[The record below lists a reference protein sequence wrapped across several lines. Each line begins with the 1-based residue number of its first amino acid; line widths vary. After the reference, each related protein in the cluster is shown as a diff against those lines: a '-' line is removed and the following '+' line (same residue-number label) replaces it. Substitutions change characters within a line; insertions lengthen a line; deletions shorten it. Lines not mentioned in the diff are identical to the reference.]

1 MPNKKYYQGIM
12 FSKDIEKTSKL
23 TAIKISKRL
32 DKISNP
38 FEPIANTNTKK
49 ILEAFL
55 KDPNSKTYEIKSQAL
70 CSSNPFDSKMK
81 TVSNIYKSYWDYYY
95 WNEEREAKI
104 IYEESNPYEYY
115 VICEDSLK
123 KYIFR
128 GNMFIIQEEIKLPVC
143 LSLEKECKFSN
154 RTDYIY
160 IKCEYIDYIYKYS
173 DGSVLTVRDNEIIN
187 FYDNKKNYHNI
198 FIGKPVDNSILINN
212 VYNYSVLM
220 VCFMAGGKEDMNPV
234 FDSDKKNTMYINYT
248 TETGRLSNCIYSNE
262 EDDPLFNKDFLSACI
277 YWGKRCTHPQNVAKW
292 IEECLDRYNKIK
304 RYYKEEV

>member
-1 MPNKKYYQGIM
+1 MFTKQYYQGIE
-12 FSKDIEKTSKL
+12 FSKKISKPE
-23 TAIKISKRL
+23 AIKISKRL

-38 FEPIANTNTKK
+38 FEPIPNTNAKK

-55 KDPNSKTYEIKSQAL
+55 KNPNGETYEIKSQAL

-81 TVSNIYKSYWDYYY
+81 TVSNIYKSYWDK
-95 WNEEREAKI
+95 EREVKI
-104 IYEESNPYEYY
+104 IYTESNPYEYY
-115 VICEDSLK
+115 TICENRFQK
-123 KYIFR
+123 HIFR

-143 LSLEKECKFSN
+143 LSLNSN
-154 RTDYIY
+154 STNYIY
-160 IKCEYIDYIYKYS
+160 IKCEYIDYIYRYS

-198 FIGKPVDNSILINN
+198 FISKPVDNSILINN
-212 VYNYSVLM
+212 VYNYSILM

-234 FDSDKKNTMYINYT
+234 FDSDKNTIYINYT
-248 TETGRLSNCIYSNE
+248 TETRRVTDCIYSNE
-262 EDDPLFNKDFLSACI
+262 EDDPLFNRGFLSACI
-277 YWGKRCTHPQNVAKW
+277 YWGKKQTHPQNIEKW

>member
-38 FEPIANTNTKK
+38 FEPIPDTNIKK

-55 KDPNSKTYEIKSQAL
+55 KNPNSETYEIKSQAL

-81 TVSNIYKSYWDYYY
+81 TISNIYKSYWDK
-95 WNEEREAKI
+95 ERRVKI
-104 IYEESNPYEYY
+104 IYTEPNPYEYY
-115 VICEDSLK
+115 TICENSFQK
-123 KYIFR
+123 HIFR

-143 LSLEKECKFSN
+143 LSLKGKCEY
-154 RTDYIY
+154 YINT
-160 IKCEYIDYIYKYS
+160 CTEYIDYIYRYS
-173 DGSVLTVRDNEIIN
+173 DGSILTVRDNEIIN

-212 VYNYSVLM
+212 VYNYSILM
-220 VCFMAGGKEDMNPV
+220 VCFMAGGKEDMNPI
-234 FDSDKKNTMYINYT
+234 FDSDKNTVYINYT
-248 TETGRLSNCIYSNE
+248 TETRRVTDCIYSNE
-262 EDDPLFNKDFLSACI
+262 EDDPLFNRGFLSACI
-277 YWGKRCTHPQNVAKW
+277 YWGKKQTHPQNVGKW
-292 IEECLDRYNKIK
+292 IEECLNRYNKIK
-304 RYYKEEV
+304 RYYKEEI

>member
-38 FEPIANTNTKK
+38 FEPIVNTNAKK

-55 KDPNSKTYEIKSQAL
+55 KDPNSETYEIKSQAL

-143 LSLEKECKFSN
+143 LSIESKYKLNNSHI
-154 RTDYIY
+154 DYINT
-160 IKCEYIDYIYKYS
+160 CEYIDFIYRYS
-173 DGSVLTVRDNEIIN
+173 DGSVLTIRNSEIIN
-187 FYDNKKNYHNI
+187 FYDNKKNYHN
-198 FIGKPVDNSILINN
+198 FFVGKPVDNSILINN

-248 TETGRLSNCIYSNE
+248 TETGRIANCIYSNE

>member
-1 MPNKKYYQGIM
+1 MLTEQYYQGIK
-12 FSKDIEKTSKL
+12 FDKKISKPE
-23 TAIKISKRL
+23 AIKISKKL

-38 FEPIANTNTKK
+38 FEPIPDTNIKK

-55 KDPNSKTYEIKSQAL
+55 KNPNSETYKIKSQAL

-81 TVSNIYKSYWDYYY
+81 TVSNIYKSYWDK
-95 WNEEREAKI
+95 EREVKI
-104 IYEESNPYEYY
+104 IYTESNPYEYY
-115 VICEDSLK
+115 TICENRFQK
-123 KYIFR
+123 HIFR

-143 LSLEKECKFSN
+143 LSLEKKYEFNNS
-154 RTDYIY
+154 YINY
-160 IKCEYIDYIYKYS
+160 SYIIKCEYIDYIYRYS

-212 VYNYSVLM
+212 VYNYSILM

-234 FDSDKKNTMYINYT
+234 FDSDKNTVYINYT
-248 TETGRLSNCIYSNE
+248 TETRRVTDCIYSDE
-262 EDDPLFNKDFLSACI
+262 EDDPLFNRGFLSACI

>member
-1 MPNKKYYQGIM
+1 MLTEPYYQGIK
-12 FSKDIEKTSKL
+12 FSKE
-23 TAIKISKRL
+23 ISKPEAMSISKKL

-38 FEPIANTNTKK
+38 FEPIANTTVKR

-55 KDPNSKTYEIKSQAL
+55 KNPNSETYEIKSQAL

-81 TVSNIYKSYWDYYY
+81 TISNIYKSYWDK
-95 WNEEREAKI
+95 ERKEKI

-115 VICEDSLK
+115 IICEDSFK

-143 LSLEKECKFSN
+143 LSLEGKLYNSHINYIN
-154 RTDYIY
+154 R
-160 IKCEYIDYIYKYS
+160 CEYIDYIYRYS
-173 DGSVLTVRDNEIIN
+173 DGSVLTIRNNEIINFEIIN
-187 FYDNKKNYHNI
+187 FYDNKKEYHNF
-198 FIGKPVDNSILINN
+198 FIGKPIDNSILINN
-212 VYNYSVLM
+212 VYNYSILM

-234 FDSDKKNTMYINYT
+234 FDSDKKNTIYINYT
-248 TETGRLSNCIYSNE
+248 TETGRISNCIYPNE

-277 YWGKRCTHPQNVAKW
+277 YWGKRCIHPQNVGKW
-292 IEECLDRYNKIK
+292 IEECLDRYNKMK

>member
-1 MPNKKYYQGIM
+1 MFTEQYYQGIE
-12 FSKDIEKTSKL
+12 FSK
-23 TAIKISKRL
+23 KISKPEAMSISKKL

-38 FEPIANTNTKK
+38 FEPIPDTNAKG

-55 KDPNSKTYEIKSQAL
+55 KNPNSETYEIKSQAL

-154 RTDYIY
+154 HTNYIY

-198 FIGKPVDNSILINN
+198 FIGKSVNNSILINN
-212 VYNYSVLM
+212 VYNYSILM

-234 FDSDKKNTMYINYT
+234 FDSDKKNTVYINYT
-248 TETGRLSNCIYSNE
+248 TETERLSHCIYSNE

-304 RYYKEEV
+304 RYYKL

>member
-1 MPNKKYYQGIM
+1 MLTEQYYQGIE
-12 FSKDIEKTSKL
+12 FSK
-23 TAIKISKRL
+23 KISKPKAMSISKKL

-38 FEPIANTNTKK
+38 FEPIVNTNAKK
-49 ILEAFL
+49 ILEVFL
-55 KDPNSKTYEIKSQAL
+55 KDPNSETYEIKSQAL

-81 TVSNIYKSYWDYYY
+81 TVSNIYKSYWNY
-95 WNEEREAKI
+95 WNKEKEVKI
-104 IYEESNPYEYY
+104 IYEESNPHEYY
-115 VICEDSLK
+115 AICENSLK

-154 RTDYIY
+154 RTDYIH

-187 FYDNKKNYHNI
+187 FYDNKKNYHN
-198 FIGKPVDNSILINN
+198 FFVGKPKPVDNSILINN
-212 VYNYSVLM
+212 VYNYSILM

-234 FDSDKKNTMYINYT
+234 FDSDKNTMYINYT
-248 TETGRLSNCIYSNE
+248 TETRRVTDCIYSNE
-262 EDDPLFNKDFLSACI
+262 EDDPLFNRGFLSACI

>member
-38 FEPIANTNTKK
+38 FEPIPNTNAKE
-49 ILEAFL
+49 ILKAFL
-55 KDPNSKTYEIKSQAL
+55 KDPNSETYEIKSQAL
-70 CSSNPFDSKMK
+70 CSSNPFDSKME

-143 LSLEKECKFSN
+143 LSVEKECKFSN
-154 RTDYIY
+154 RTNYIY

-173 DGSVLTVRDNEIIN
+173 DGSILTVRDNEIIN

-198 FIGKPVDNSILINN
+198 FIGKPIDNSILINN
-212 VYNYSVLM
+212 VYNYSILM

-248 TETGRLSNCIYSNE
+248 TETGRMANCIYSNE
-262 EDDPLFNKDFLSACI
+262 EDDPLFNKDFLSTCI
-277 YWGKRCTHPQNVAKW
+277 YWGKKQTHPQNIAKW

-304 RYYKEEV
+304 RYYKEKV

>member
-12 FSKDIEKTSKL
+12 FNKDIEKTSKM

-38 FEPIANTNTKK
+38 FEPIADTNVKE
-49 ILEAFL
+49 ILKAFL
-55 KDPNSKTYEIKSQAL
+55 KNPNSETYEIKSQAL

-81 TVSNIYKSYWDYYY
+81 TVSNIYKSYWDK
-95 WNEEREAKI
+95 EREVKI
-104 IYEESNPYEYY
+104 IYTEPNPYEYY
-115 VICEDSLK
+115 TICEDSFK

-143 LSLEKECKFSN
+143 LSLEGEYKLNNSHIN
-154 RTDYIY
+154 YIDT
-160 IKCEYIDYIYKYS
+160 CEYIDFIYRYS

-187 FYDNKKNYHNI
+187 FYDNKKNYHNF

-212 VYNYSVLM
+212 VYNYSMLM

-234 FDSDKKNTMYINYT
+234 FDSDKNTVYINYT
-248 TETGRLSNCIYSNE
+248 TETERISNCIYSNE
-262 EDDPLFNKDFLSACI
+262 EDDPIVNKDFLSACI
-277 YWGKRCTHPQNVAKW
+277 YWGKKRIHPQNVAKW
-292 IEECLDRYNKIK
+292 LDECLDRYNKIK

>member
-12 FSKDIEKTSKL
+12 FNKDIEKTSKL

-38 FEPIANTNTKK
+38 FEPIADTNAKR

-55 KDPNSKTYEIKSQAL
+55 KNPNSETYEIKSQAL

-81 TVSNIYKSYWDYYY
+81 IVSNIYKSYWDK
-95 WNEEREAKI
+95 EREVKI
-104 IYEESNPYEYY
+104 IYTESNPYEYY
-115 VICEDSLK
+115 TICEDSFK

-143 LSLEKECKFSN
+143 LSLEKKCKFNNS
-154 RTDYIY
+154 YINY
-160 IKCEYIDYIYKYS
+160 SYIIKCEYIDYIYRYS

-198 FIGKPVDNSILINN
+198 FIGKPIDNSILINN
-212 VYNYSVLM
+212 VYNYSILM

-234 FDSDKKNTMYINYT
+234 FDSDKKNTVYINYT
-248 TETGRLSNCIYSNE
+248 TETERLSHCIYSNE

>member
-55 KDPNSKTYEIKSQAL
+55 KDPNSETYEIKSQAL

-143 LSLEKECKFSN
+143 LSIESKYKLNNSHI
-154 RTDYIY
+154 DYINT
-160 IKCEYIDYIYKYS
+160 CEYIDFIYRYS
-173 DGSVLTVRDNEIIN
+173 DGSVLTIRNSEIIN
-187 FYDNKKNYHNI
+187 FYDNKKNYHN
-198 FIGKPVDNSILINN
+198 FFVGKPVDNSILINN

-248 TETGRLSNCIYSNE
+248 TETGRIANCIYSNE

-277 YWGKRCTHPQNVAKW
+277 YWGKKQTHPQNVTKW

>member
-12 FSKDIEKTSKL
+12 FNKDIEEISKM

-38 FEPIANTNTKK
+38 FEPIADTTVKE
-49 ILEAFL
+49 ILKAFL
-55 KDPNSKTYEIKSQAL
+55 KNPNSETYEIKSQAL
-70 CSSNPFDSKMK
+70 CCSSNSFDSKMK
-81 TVSNIYKSYWDYYY
+81 IVSNIYKSYWDK
-95 WNEEREAKI
+95 EREVKI
-104 IYEESNPYEYY
+104 IYKESNPYEYY
-115 VICEDSLK
+115 TICEDSFK
-123 KYIFR
+123 KCIFR
-128 GNMFIIQEEIKLPVC
+128 GNMYIIQEEIKLPAC
-143 LSLEKECKFSN
+143 LSVEKECKFSN
-154 RTDYIY
+154 RTNYIY

-198 FIGKPVDNSILINN
+198 FIGKPIDNSILINN
-212 VYNYSVLM
+212 VYNYSILM

-234 FDSDKKNTMYINYT
+234 FDSDKNTMYINYT
-248 TETGRLSNCIYSNE
+248 TETRRVTDCIYSNE
-262 EDDPLFNKDFLSACI
+262 EDDPLFNKGFLSACI
-277 YWGKRCTHPQNVAKW
+277 YWGKKQTHPQNVGKW

>member
-1 MPNKKYYQGIM
+1 MFTKQYYQGIE
-12 FSKDIEKTSKL
+12 FSKEISKPE
-23 TAIKISKRL
+23 AIKISKRL

-38 FEPIANTNTKK
+38 FEPIADTNAKR

-55 KDPNSKTYEIKSQAL
+55 KNPNSETYEIKSQAL

-81 TVSNIYKSYWDYYY
+81 TISNIYKSYWDK
-95 WNEEREAKI
+95 EREVKI
-104 IYEESNPYEYY
+104 IYTESNPYEYY
-115 VICEDSLK
+115 TICENRFQK
-123 KYIFR
+123 HIFR

-143 LSLEKECKFSN
+143 LSIESKYKLNNSHI
-154 RTDYIY
+154 DYINT
-160 IKCEYIDYIYKYS
+160 CEYIDFIYRYS
-173 DGSVLTVRDNEIIN
+173 DGSVLTIRNSEIIN
-187 FYDNKKNYHNI
+187 FYDNKKNYHNV

-212 VYNYSVLM
+212 VYNYSILM

-248 TETGRLSNCIYSNE
+248 TETRRVTDCIYSNE
-262 EDDPLFNKDFLSACI
+262 EDDPLFNKGFLSACI
-277 YWGKRCTHPQNVAKW
+277 YWGKKQTHPQNVGKW

>member
-12 FSKDIEKTSKL
+12 FNKDIEKTSKL

-154 RTDYIY
+154 RTDYIH

-198 FIGKPVDNSILINN
+198 FIDKPVDNSILINN
-212 VYNYSVLM
+212 VYNYSILM

-248 TETGRLSNCIYSNE
+248 TETGRIANCIYSNE
-262 EDDPLFNKDFLSACI
+262 EDDPLFNRDFLSACI
-277 YWGKRCTHPQNVAKW
+277 YWGKRCTHPQNVGKW

>member
-1 MPNKKYYQGIM
+1 MLTEQYYQGIK
-12 FSKDIEKTSKL
+12 FDK
-23 TAIKISKRL
+23 KISKPEAMSISKKLL

-38 FEPIANTNTKK
+38 SEPIPDTNIKK

-55 KDPNSKTYEIKSQAL
+55 KNPSSGTYEIKSQAL

-81 TVSNIYKSYWDYYY
+81 TVSNIYKSYWDK
-95 WNEEREAKI
+95 EREVKI
-104 IYEESNPYEYY
+104 IYKESNPYEYY
-115 VICEDSLK
+115 TICEDSFK

-143 LSLEKECKFSN
+143 LSLEKKYEFNNS
-154 RTDYIY
+154 YINY
-160 IKCEYIDYIYKYS
+160 SYIIKCEYIDYIYRYS

-198 FIGKPVDNSILINN
+198 FISKPVDNSILINN

-234 FDSDKKNTMYINYT
+234 FDSDKNTVYINYT
-248 TETGRLSNCIYSNE
+248 TETRRVTDCIYSNE
-262 EDDPLFNKDFLSACI
+262 EDDPLFNRGFLSACI
-277 YWGKRCTHPQNVAKW
+277 YWGKKQTHPQNVGKW

-304 RYYKEEV
+304 RYYYKEEV